1 MKRAIVAAAGRAP
14 GRSQAGPHP
23 PGGWG
28 EVPLGRGA
36 VIKAL
41 VFDVFGTV
49 VDWRGSIIGEG
60 EALGAAQGLSVDW
73 PAFADAWRAGY
84 QPAMQRARSGEIA
97 WTNIDGLHRVILDG
111 LIARFGL
118 DGLSEAERDRLNR
131 VWHRLDPW
139 PDAVAGLQRLKA
151 RFVISTL
158 SNGNIALL
166 VNMAKRAGLPW
177 DCVLSAEIMQ
187 HYKPDPEVYQGAAR
201 LLGVALD
208 EVLMVAA
215 HPSDL
220 RGAAKAGLRT
230 ALVRRPLEYGPN
242 PDGAAPPDALPDDRF
257 DVVASDFV
265 DLARQLGA

>member
-1 MKRAIVAAAGRAP
+1 MSDFDARR
-14 GRSQAGPHP
+14 
-23 PGGWG
+23 
-28 EVPLGRGA
+28 
-36 VIKAL
+36 IKAL

-49 VDWRGSIIGEG
+49 VDWRGSIIREG
-60 EALGAAQGLSVDW
+60 EALSAAKRLQVDW

-97 WTNIDGLHRVILDG
+97 WTNVDGLHRGILDG
-111 LIARFGL
+111 LIPRFGL
-118 DGLSEAERDRLNR
+118 GSLDEVEREHLNR
-131 VWHRLDPW
+131 AWHRLDAW
-139 PDAVAGLQRLKA
+139 PDAVAGLVRLKS
-151 RFVISTL
+151 RYVISTL

-201 LLGVALD
+201 LLGFSFD

-220 RGAAKAGLRT
+220 RGAARAGLRT
-230 ALVRRPLEYGPN
+230 ALVSRPLEHGPN
-242 PDGAAPPDALPDDRF
+242 PTGAPPPDALPDDRF
-257 DVVASDFV
+257 DVVARDFV
-265 DLARQLGA
+265 NLAQQFGA

>member
-1 MKRAIVAAAGRAP
+1 MSSFDAGTIR
-14 GRSQAGPHP
+14 
-23 PGGWG
+23 
-28 EVPLGRGA
+28 
-36 VIKAL
+36 AL

-49 VDWRGSIIGEG
+49 VDWRASIVREG
-60 EALGAAQGLSVDW
+60 EALAAAKGWRHVDW

-84 QPAMQRARSGEIA
+84 QPAMQRARGGEIP

-111 LIARFGL
+111 LIPRFGL
-118 DGLSEAERDRLNR
+118 DSLSELERDHLNR
-131 VWHRLDPW
+131 VWHRLAPW
-139 PDAVAGLQRLKA
+139 PDALAGLRRLKS

-166 VNMAKRAGLPW
+166 VNMAKRARLPW

-201 LLGVALD
+201 LLGVERDAL
-208 EVLMVAA
+208 LMVAA

-220 RGAAKAGLRT
+220 RGAASAGLLT
-230 ALVRRPLEYGPN
+230 ALVHRPLEYGPN
-242 PDGAAPPDALPDDRF
+242 PAGAPPPDALPDDRF

-265 DLARQLGA
+265 DLAQRLGA

>member
-1 MKRAIVAAAGRAP
+1 MSDFDATR
-14 GRSQAGPHP
+14 
-23 PGGWG
+23 
-28 EVPLGRGA
+28 
-36 VIKAL
+36 IKAL

-49 VDWRGSIIGEG
+49 VDWRASIVREG
-60 EALGAAQGLSVDW
+60 EALSASKGWHVDW

-97 WTNIDGLHRVILDG
+97 WTNVDGLHRGILDG
-111 LIARFGL
+111 LIPRFGL
-118 DGLSEAERDRLNR
+118 GSLDEVEREHLNR
-131 VWHRLDPW
+131 AWHRLDAW
-139 PDAVAGLQRLKA
+139 PDAVASLVRLKS
-151 RFVISTL
+151 RYVISTL

-201 LLGVALD
+201 LLGFSFD

-220 RGAAKAGLRT
+220 RGAARAGLRT
-230 ALVRRPLEYGPN
+230 ALVSRPLEHGPN
-242 PDGAAPPDALPDDRF
+242 PTGAPPPDALPDDRF
-257 DVVASDFV
+257 DVVARDFV
-265 DLARQLGA
+265 NLAQQLGA